1 MLYPKSKHKPQARSR
16 SRNIDSRTS
25 RNNIPKYVETQIPM
39 RISEIKTLHTDPEYL
54 IEEIK
59 SRLLEWVWPIGK
71 QRNTTVL
78 TANRLFGRNDKGFL
92 LIEKAKEIT
101 YSYSLDLPNLIEEIT
116 AFATELQ
123 KVYLDKIEEIYNDP
137 VEEEW
142 SKITATE
149 ALGVINILNQIDR
162 YKVFNIPRLKELKDK
177 IWKVLIDQTLLDQ
190 DTEDISSDIDPSEI
204 LYEINTITTI

>member
-25 RNNIPKYVETQIPM
+25 RDNKSKYVETQIPM
-39 RISEIKTLHTDPEYL
+39 RISEIKTLHTDPEY
-54 IEEIK
+54 ITEEIK

-71 QRNTTVL
+71 QRDTTVL

-101 YSYSLDLPNLIEEIT
+101 YSYSLDLPNLIEEIIT
-116 AFATELQ
+116 FATTLQ

-137 VEEEW
+137 DEDEW
-142 SKITATE
+142 NKITASE

-162 YKVFNIPRLKELKDK
+162 YKVFNIQRLKDLKDK
-177 IWKVLIDQTLLDQ
+177 IWKVLIDQTLMDQ
-190 DTEDISSDIDPSEI
+190 DTEDISSNIDSNEI
-204 LYEINTITTI
+204 LYEINSITTN

>member
-25 RNNIPKYVETQIPM
+25 RNNIPKYIETQSPM
-39 RISEIKTLHTDPEYL
+39 CMNEFKTLSTDPEY
-54 IEEIK
+54 IVEEIK
-59 SRLLEWVWPIGK
+59 KRLLEWVWPIGK
-71 QRNTTVL
+71 QRDTTVL

-92 LIEKAKEIT
+92 LIEKAKEFT
-101 YSYSLDLPNLIEEIT
+101 YSYSLDLPNIIEEIT
-116 AFATELQ
+116 VFATTLQ
-123 KVYLDKIEEIYNDP
+123 KVYLDKIEVIYNDP

-142 SKITATE
+142 SKITASE

-190 DTEDISSDIDPSEI
+190 DTEDTSSDIDPDEI

>member
-39 RISEIKTLHTDPEYL
+39 RISEIKTLYTDPEYL

-71 QRNTTVL
+71 QRDTTVL

-116 AFATELQ
+116 AFATTLQ

-137 VEEEW
+137 VEDEW

-177 IWKVLIDQTLLDQ
+177 IWKVLIDQTLMDQ
-190 DTEDISSDIDPSEI
+190 DTEDTSSNIDPNEI

>member
-25 RNNIPKYVETQIPM
+25 RDNKPKYVETQIPM

-71 QRNTTVL
+71 QRDTTVL

>member
-25 RNNIPKYVETQIPM
+25 RDNKSKYVETQIPM
-39 RISEIKTLHTDPEYL
+39 RISEIKTLHTDPEY
-54 IEEIK
+54 ITEEIK

-71 QRNTTVL
+71 QRDTTVL

-101 YSYSLDLPNLIEEIT
+101 YSYSLDLPNLIEEIIT
-116 AFATELQ
+116 FATTLQ

-137 VEEEW
+137 DEDEW
-142 SKITATE
+142 NKITASE

-162 YKVFNIPRLKELKDK
+162 YKVFNIQRLKELKDK
-177 IWKVLIDQTLLDQ
+177 IWKVLIDQTLMDQ
-190 DTEDISSDIDPSEI
+190 DTEDISSNIDSNEI
-204 LYEINTITTI
+204 LYEINSITTN

>member
-25 RNNIPKYVETQIPM
+25 RNNIPKYVESQIPM

-71 QRNTTVL
+71 QRDTTVL

-190 DTEDISSDIDPSEI
+190 DTEDISSDIDPNEI

>member
-25 RNNIPKYVETQIPM
+25 RDNIPKHVETQSPM
-39 RISEIKTLHTDPEYL
+39 CINELKTLSTDPEY
-54 IEEIK
+54 IMEEIK
-59 SRLLEWVWPIGK
+59 KRLLEWVWPIGK
-71 QRNTTVL
+71 QRDTTVL

-123 KVYLDKIEEIYNDP
+123 KVYLDKIEMIYNDP
-137 VEEEW
+137 VEDEW
-142 SKITATE
+142 TNITASE
-149 ALGVINILNQIDR
+149 VLGVINILNQIDR
-162 YKVFNIPRLKELKDK
+162 YKVFNIQRLKELKDK
-177 IWKVLIDQTLLDQ
+177 IWKVLIDKTLIDQ
-190 DTEDISSDIDPSEI
+190 DTEDTSSDIDPDEI

>member
-25 RNNIPKYVETQIPM
+25 RDNKPKYVETQTPI
-39 RISEIKTLHTDPEYL
+39 RISEVKTLHTDPEYI
-54 IEEIK
+54 IEEVK
-59 SRLLEWVWPIGK
+59 SKLLEWVWPTGK
-71 QRNTTVL
+71 QRDTTVL

-92 LIEKAKEIT
+92 LIEKAKEFT
-101 YSYSLDLPNLIEEIT
+101 YSYSSDLPNITEEIT
-116 AFATELQ
+116 TFATTLQ
-123 KVYLDKIEEIYNDP
+123 KVYLDKIEVIYNDP

-142 SKITATE
+142 TKITASE

-162 YKVFNIPRLKELKDK
+162 YKVFNIQRLKELKDK
-177 IWKVLIDQTLLDQ
+177 IWKVLIDQTLMDQ
-190 DTEDISSDIDPSEI
+190 DTEDTSSDIDPDEI

>member
-25 RNNIPKYVETQIPM
+25 RDNKPKYVETQSPM
-39 RISEIKTLHTDPEYL
+39 CMNEFRTLSTDPEYI

-59 SRLLEWVWPIGK
+59 KRLLEWAWPIGK
-71 QRNTTVL
+71 QRDTTVL

-116 AFATELQ
+116 TFATTLQ
-123 KVYLDKIEEIYNDP
+123 KVYLDKIEVIYNDP

-142 SKITATE
+142 SKITASE

-162 YKVFNIPRLKELKDK
+162 YKVFNIQRLKELKDK
-177 IWKVLIDQTLLDQ
+177 IWKVLIDQTLMDQ
-190 DTEDISSDIDPSEI
+190 DTEDISSNIDSNEI
-204 LYEINTITTI
+204 LYEINSITTN

>member
-25 RNNIPKYVETQIPM
+25 RNNIPKYIETQSPM
-39 RISEIKTLHTDPEYL
+39 CMNEFKTLSTDPEYI

-59 SRLLEWVWPIGK
+59 KRLLEWVWPIGK
-71 QRNTTVL
+71 QRDTTVL

-116 AFATELQ
+116 AFATTLQ
-123 KVYLDKIEEIYNDP
+123 KVYLDKIEVIYNDP
-137 VEEEW
+137 VEDEW
-142 SKITATE
+142 NKITASE

-162 YKVFNIPRLKELKDK
+162 YKVFNIPRLKELKDR
-177 IWKVLIDQTLLDQ
+177 IWKVLIDKTLMDQ
-190 DTEDISSDIDPSEI
+190 DTEDTSSDIDPNEI

>member
-25 RNNIPKYVETQIPM
+25 RNNIPKYIETQTPA
-39 RISEIKTLHTDPEYL
+39 RISEIKTLHTDPDYI

-59 SRLLEWVWPIGK
+59 SKLLEWVWPTGK
-71 QRNTTVL
+71 QRDTTVL

-92 LIEKAKEIT
+92 LIEKAKEFT
-101 YSYSLDLPNLIEEIT
+101 YSYSSDLPNIIEEIT
-116 AFATELQ
+116 AFATTLQ
-123 KVYLDKIEEIYNDP
+123 KVYLDKIEVIYNDP

-142 SKITATE
+142 SKITASE

-162 YKVFNIPRLKELKDK
+162 YKVFNIERLKELKDK
-177 IWKVLIDQTLLDQ
+177 IWKVLIDKTLMDQ
-190 DTEDISSDIDPSEI
+190 DTEDTSSDIDPNEI
-204 LYEINTITTI
+204 LYEINTITTN

>member
-25 RNNIPKYVETQIPM
+25 KDNKPKYVEAQIPM
-39 RISEIKTLHTDPEYL
+39 RISEIKTLHTDPEY
-54 IEEIK
+54 ITEEIK

-71 QRNTTVL
+71 QRDTTVL

-116 AFATELQ
+116 VFVTTLQ
-123 KVYLDKIEEIYNDP
+123 KVYLDKIEVIYNDP

-142 SKITATE
+142 SKITASE

-162 YKVFNIPRLKELKDK
+162 YKVFNIQRLKELKDR
-177 IWKVLIDQTLLDQ
+177 IWKVLIDKTLMDQ
-190 DTEDISSDIDPSEI
+190 DTEDTSSDIDPNEI

>member
-25 RNNIPKYVETQIPM
+25 RNNIPKYIETQSPM
-39 RISEIKTLHTDPEYL
+39 CMNEFKTLSTDPEY
-54 IEEIK
+54 IVEEIK
-59 SRLLEWVWPIGK
+59 KRLLEWVWPIGK
-71 QRNTTVL
+71 QRDTTVL

-101 YSYSLDLPNLIEEIT
+101 YSYSSDLPNIIEEIT
-116 AFATELQ
+116 AFATTVQ
-123 KVYLDKIEEIYNDP
+123 KVYLDKIEVIYNDP

-142 SKITATE
+142 TKITASE

-177 IWKVLIDQTLLDQ
+177 IWKVLIDKTLMDQ
-190 DTEDISSDIDPSEI
+190 DTEDTSSDIDPNEI

>member
-71 QRNTTVL
+71 QRDTTVL

-177 IWKVLIDQTLLDQ
+177 IWKVLIDKTLMDQ
-190 DTEDISSDIDPSEI
+190 DTEDTSYDIDPNEI

>member
-25 RNNIPKYVETQIPM
+25 RDNKPKYVETQTPM
-39 RISEIKTLHTDPEYL
+39 RISEFKTLSTDPEYI

-59 SRLLEWVWPIGK
+59 KRLLEWVWPIGK
-71 QRNTTVL
+71 QRDTTVL

-101 YSYSLDLPNLIEEIT
+101 YSYSLDLPNLINEIT
-116 AFATELQ
+116 GFATGLQ
-123 KVYLDKIEEIYNDP
+123 KVYLDKIEMIYNDP
-137 VEEEW
+137 VEDEW
-142 SKITATE
+142 TNITASE

-162 YKVFNIPRLKELKDK
+162 YKVFNISRLKELKDK
-177 IWKVLIDQTLLDQ
+177 IWKVLIDQTLIDQ
-190 DTEDISSDIDPSEI
+190 DTEDTSSDIDPNEI
-204 LYEINTITTI
+204 LYEINSITTN

>member
-25 RNNIPKYVETQIPM
+25 RDNKSKYVETQIPM
-39 RISEIKTLHTDPEYL
+39 RISEIKTLHTDPEY
-54 IEEIK
+54 ITEEIK

-71 QRNTTVL
+71 QRDTTVL

-101 YSYSLDLPNLIEEIT
+101 YSYSSDLPNIIEEIT
-116 AFATELQ
+116 AFATTLQ
-123 KVYLDKIEEIYNDP
+123 KVYLDKIEVIYNDP
-137 VEEEW
+137 DEDEW
-142 SKITATE
+142 NKITASE

-162 YKVFNIPRLKELKDK
+162 YKVFNIQRLKELKDK
-177 IWKVLIDQTLLDQ
+177 IWKVLIDKTLIDQ
-190 DTEDISSDIDPSEI
+190 DTEDTSSDIDPDEI

>member
-39 RISEIKTLHTDPEYL
+39 RISEIKTLYTDPEYL

-71 QRNTTVL
+71 QRDTTVL

-116 AFATELQ
+116 AFATTLQ

-137 VEEEW
+137 VEDEW

-177 IWKVLIDQTLLDQ
+177 IWKVLIDQTLMDQ
-190 DTEDISSDIDPSEI
+190 DTEDTSSDIDPNEI

>member
-25 RNNIPKYVETQIPM
+25 RDNKSKYVETQIPM
-39 RISEIKTLHTDPEYL
+39 RISEIKTLHTDPEY
-54 IEEIK
+54 ITEEIK

-71 QRNTTVL
+71 QRDTTVL

-101 YSYSLDLPNLIEEIT
+101 YSYSSDLPNIIEEIT
-116 AFATELQ
+116 AFATTLQ

-142 SKITATE
+142 SKITAAE

-162 YKVFNIPRLKELKDK
+162 YKIFNIPRLKELKDK
-177 IWKVLIDQTLLDQ
+177 IWKVLIDKTLMDQ
-190 DTEDISSDIDPSEI
+190 DTEDTASDIDPNEI
-204 LYEINTITTI
+204 LYEINTITTN

>member
-25 RNNIPKYVETQIPM
+25 RDNKPKYVETQTPVY
-39 RISEIKTLHTDPEYL
+39 ISEIKTLHTDPEY
-54 IEEIK
+54 ITEEIK
-59 SRLLEWVWPIGK
+59 SRLLEWVWPSGK
-71 QRNTTVL
+71 QRDTTVL

-92 LIEKAKEIT
+92 LIEKAKEFT
-101 YSYSLDLPNLIEEIT
+101 YSYSSDLPNIIEEIT
-116 AFATELQ
+116 AFATILQ
-123 KVYLDKIEEIYNDP
+123 KAYLDKIEVIYNDP

-142 SKITATE
+142 TKITASE

-162 YKVFNIPRLKELKDK
+162 YKVFNIQRLKELKDK
-177 IWKVLIDQTLLDQ
+177 IWQVLIDKTLIDQ
-190 DTEDISSDIDPSEI
+190 DTEDTSSNIDPSEI

>member
-25 RNNIPKYVETQIPM
+25 RDNKPKYVETQTPM
-39 RISEIKTLHTDPEYL
+39 RISEFKTLSTDPEY
-54 IEEIK
+54 IVEEIK
-59 SRLLEWVWPIGK
+59 KRLLEWVWPIGK
-71 QRNTTVL
+71 QRDTTVL

-123 KVYLDKIEEIYNDP
+123 KVYLNKIEEIYNDP

-162 YKVFNIPRLKELKDK
+162 YKVFNISRLKELKDK
-177 IWKVLIDQTLLDQ
+177 IWKVLIDQTLMDQ
-190 DTEDISSDIDPSEI
+190 DTEDVSSDIDPDEI
-204 LYEINTITTI
+204 LYEINTITTN

>member
-59 SRLLEWVWPIGK
+59 SKLLEWVWPIGK
-71 QRNTTVL
+71 QRDTTVL

-142 SKITATE
+142 SKITASE

-162 YKVFNIPRLKELKDK
+162 YKVFNIQRLKELKDR
-177 IWKVLIDQTLLDQ
+177 IWKVRIDKTLMDQ
-190 DTEDISSDIDPSEI
+190 DTEDTSSDIDPNEI

>member
-25 RNNIPKYVETQIPM
+25 RNNIPKYIETQTPM
-39 RISEIKTLHTDPEYL
+39 RISEIKTLYTDPEC
-54 IEEIK
+54 ITEELK

-71 QRNTTVL
+71 QRDTTVL

-92 LIEKAKEIT
+92 LIEKAKEFT
-101 YSYSLDLPNLIEEIT
+101 YSYSSALPNIIEEIT
-116 AFATELQ
+116 AFATALQ
-123 KVYLDKIEEIYNDP
+123 KVYLDKIEEIYNDQDD
-137 VEEEW
+137 EEW
-142 SKITATE
+142 YKITASE

-162 YKVFNIPRLKELKDK
+162 YKVFNIERLKELKDK
-177 IWKVLIDQTLLDQ
+177 IWQVLIDKTLMGQ
-190 DTEDISSDIDPSEI
+190 DTEDTSSDIDPNEI

>member
-59 SRLLEWVWPIGK
+59 SRLLEWIWPIGK
-71 QRNTTVL
+71 QRDTTVL

-116 AFATELQ
+116 AFATTLQ
-123 KVYLDKIEEIYNDP
+123 KVYLDKIEVIYNDP

-142 SKITATE
+142 SKITASE

-162 YKVFNIPRLKELKDK
+162 YKVFNIQRLKELKDR
-177 IWKVLIDQTLLDQ
+177 IWKVLIDKTLMDQ
-190 DTEDISSDIDPSEI
+190 DTEDTPSDIDPNEI

>member
-25 RNNIPKYVETQIPM
+25 RNNIPKYIETQSPM
-39 RISEIKTLHTDPEYL
+39 CMNEFKTLSTDPEYI

-59 SRLLEWVWPIGK
+59 KRVLEWVWPIGK
-71 QRNTTVL
+71 QRDTTVL

-101 YSYSLDLPNLIEEIT
+101 YSYSLDLSNVIEEIT
-116 AFATELQ
+116 AFATILQ
-123 KVYLDKIEEIYNDP
+123 KVYLDKIEVIYNDP
-137 VEEEW
+137 IEEEW
-142 SKITATE
+142 SKITAAE

-162 YKVFNIPRLKELKDK
+162 YKVFNIQRLKELKDK
-177 IWKVLIDQTLLDQ
+177 IWKVLIDKTLMDQ
-190 DTEDISSDIDPSEI
+190 DTEDTSSDVDPNEI

>member
-71 QRNTTVL
+71 QRDTTVL

-190 DTEDISSDIDPSEI
+190 DTEDTSSDIDPNEI
-204 LYEINTITTI
+204 LYEINSITTI

>member
-25 RNNIPKYVETQIPM
+25 RDNKSKYVETQIPM
-39 RISEIKTLHTDPEYL
+39 RISEIKTLHTDPEY
-54 IEEIK
+54 ITEEIK

-71 QRNTTVL
+71 QRDTTVL

-92 LIEKAKEIT
+92 LIEKAKEFT
-101 YSYSLDLPNLIEEIT
+101 YSYSSDLPGIIEEIT
-116 AFATELQ
+116 TFATELQ

-142 SKITATE
+142 SKITSTE

-177 IWKVLIDQTLLDQ
+177 IWKVLIDQTLMDQ
-190 DTEDISSDIDPSEI
+190 DTEDTVSDIDPNEI
-204 LYEINTITTI
+204 LYEINTITTN